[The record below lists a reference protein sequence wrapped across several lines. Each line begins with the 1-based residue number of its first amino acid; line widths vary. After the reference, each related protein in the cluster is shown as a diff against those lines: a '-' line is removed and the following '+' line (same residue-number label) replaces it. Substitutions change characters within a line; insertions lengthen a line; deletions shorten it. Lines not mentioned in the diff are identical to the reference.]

1 MKVVIFVVV
10 VEGKRDIFYYF
21 MFLFVFDNLKSMVVL
36 GDDLFVMNV
45 DNGLIDVVVFVKVSD
60 VVFVVIR
67 FGDGV
72 VFVNDKE
79 VFEVGKC
86 IELDMIDVLLFL
98 L

>member
-1 MKVVIFVVV
+1 MKVVICVVV

-79 VFEVGKC
+79 VLEVGKC